1 MTLVYMHVH
10 VLGFVCVCVVVSI
23 CPHVRTCTCSYLADG
38 VGYLLHCLKREKE
51 RPAAFRA
58 MGQMVYV
65 LKDRMDLEPVLNTI
79 KNNLPTGKEVIG
91 K

>member
-1 MTLVYMHVH
+1 MFIIFSPCSLSFPLH
-10 VLGFVCVCVVVSI
+10 
-23 CPHVRTCTCSYLADG
+23 SYLSDG

-79 KNNLPTGKEVIG
+79 KTNLPTGREVVG
-91 K
+91 KYVSVCALK

>member
-1 MTLVYMHVH
+1 MRKCYLYMYMY
-10 VLGFVCVCVVVSI
+10 VLNDSLS
-23 CPHVRTCTCSYLADG
+23 PSLPMYKCSYLSDG

-51 RPAAFRA
+51 RPSAFRA

-79 KNNLPTGKEVIG
+79 KNNLPTGREVVG

>member
-1 MTLVYMHVH
+1 MYAYYVH
-10 VLGFVCVCVVVSI
+10 DELNVPLPSLCES
-23 CPHVRTCTCSYLADG
+23 SYLSDG

-79 KNNLPTGKEVIG
+79 KNNLPTGKEIVG

>member
-1 MTLVYMHVH
+1 M
-10 VLGFVCVCVVVSI
+10 SE
-23 CPHVRTCTCSYLADG
+23 G
-38 VGYLLHCLKREKE
+38 VNYLLYCLKREKE

-65 LKDRMDLEPVLNTI
+65 LKDRMDLDPVLTAI
-79 KNNLPTGKEVIG
+79 KNNLPVGKEVIG

>member
-1 MTLVYMHVH
+1 MYTYMYMY
-10 VLGFVCVCVVVSI
+10 VLGELNDSLS
-23 CPHVRTCTCSYLADG
+23 PSLPMYKCSYLSDG

-51 RPAAFRA
+51 RPSAFRA

-79 KNNLPTGKEVIG
+79 KNNLPTGREVVG

>member
-1 MTLVYMHVH
+1 MRKCYLYMYMY
-10 VLGFVCVCVVVSI
+10 VLNDSLSPSLLMCK
-23 CPHVRTCTCSYLADG
+23 CSYLSDG

-51 RPAAFRA
+51 RPSAFRA

-79 KNNLPTGKEVIG
+79 KNNLPTGREVVG

>member
-1 MTLVYMHVH
+1 MNHAYDLFLLVPSLFPLY
-10 VLGFVCVCVVVSI
+10 
-23 CPHVRTCTCSYLADG
+23 SYLSDG

-79 KNNLPTGKEVIG
+79 KANLPTGKEVVS
-91 K
+91 KYVRLVCSH